1 MLAPYLNID
10 ITYEVQKYL
19 CKTCGKSFKD
29 EIQSENLQ
37 FKKMVQLSVTKLIL
51 LLRFKLGVSVR
62 GISSINNEVYGM
74 FHSIGYIDKVCK
86 IAAQNASNKMK
97 RINHCNQKKADVLMF
112 DETFPKATGK
122 GCINLGVAACEHGLI
137 RMVKTIDTNTKAKEL
152 DKFFKRLITE
162 KYRPTVFLSDYELSY
177 PKAIQKQISEIEI
190 LKDSVHT
197 IRQLRRDCKSAI
209 NKIPLCGKQTSKL
222 GKCNKQKILKLKK
235 RLMLKQLNRVM
246 YRLFKGFKANK
257 CAVGTIYIEGAL
269 EELKELCSRFPSLMH
284 LYKKISKFVNKYIDK
299 WNVSMELYANNNI
312 PLTSN
317 IVESKNGIFKAFSK
331 KAKSYSSQNIEDFFN
346 AVALMENFDIK
357 TRGRN
362 RGTSAMMR
370 AGIDLNEFGANN
382 FFDAVGL
389 IQEIDVDINSRYFNL
404 GLNHAMQFQQ
414 NDAGNNL
421 NKQSA

>member
-10 ITYEVQKYL
+10 INYEVQKYL

-37 FKKMVQLSVTKLIL
+37 FKRMVQLSTTKLIL

-62 GISSINNEVYGM
+62 GISSINNEVYGI
-74 FHSIGYIDKVCK
+74 FHSHGYIDKVCK
-86 IAAQNASNKMK
+86 IAAQNASKQMK
-97 RINHCNQKKADVLMF
+97 RINHCNQKKAEVLMF
-112 DETFPKATGK
+112 DETFPKAKGK
-122 GCINLGVAACEHGLI
+122 GCINLGVATCENGLI
-137 RMVKTIDTNTKAKEL
+137 RMVETINTNNKAKEL
-152 DKFFKRLITE
+152 DEFFKMLITE
-162 KYRPTVFLSDYELSY
+162 NYRPIVFLSDYELSY
-177 PKAIQKQISEIEI
+177 PKAIQTQISEIEI

-209 NKIPLCGKQTSKL
+209 NKINLYGNKTSKL

-235 RLMLKQLNRVM
+235 RLMSKQLNRVM
-246 YRLFKGFKANK
+246 YKLFKGFKANK
-257 CAVGTIYIEGAL
+257 CAVGTIYIEGSL
-269 EELKELCSRFPSLMH
+269 EELKELCGIFPSLMP
-284 LYKKISKFVNKYIDK
+284 LYKKISKFINKYIDK

-331 KAKSYSSQNIEDFFN
+331 KAKSYSYQNIEDFFN

-362 RGTSAMMR
+362 KGTNAMMR
-370 AGIDLNEFGANN
+370 AGIDLNEFGATN

-389 IQEIDVDINSRYFNL
+389 IQEINIDINSRYFNL
-404 GLNHAMQFQQ
+404 GLNHVMQAQL
-414 NDAGNNL
+414 NDIAINL
-421 NKQSA
+421 KKQCA